1 MTDAKPDDPPQT
13 EPQPMGLSLWRDPA
27 FVRYWLASICAS
39 FGFQMLSVAVGVQVY
54 ELSGSALHLGF
65 IGLVQFFPTVLLAL
79 PAGHVADQFQ
89 RRRIVLCTLALQFAA
104 IGALAAL
111 TLGGSIQEA
120 TILAI
125 VFTVSVA
132 KTFEFPTMQ
141 SLLPSL
147 VPREILPQA
156 FAMKASAN
164 QAAMI
169 MGPAVSGFLYILGP
183 GVVYASASVLYILA
197 VGLMWGLP
205 ETPLTHER
213 ERPTLH
219 SMLAGLRFIW
229 ARPDLL
235 GVMSLDLF
243 AVLLGGTT
251 ALLPVFAKEVL
262 HVGTEGIG
270 LLRAAPA
277 VGALLMSFF
286 LARWSIERRVGHIM
300 FGTVA
305 GFGVATIVFGLSTSF
320 WLSFAALF
328 ALGMFDMVSMVIRH
342 ALVQLDTPDSMRGR
356 VSAVNSVFVN
366 TSNQLGEFESGLA
379 AAWFGAVPAT
389 LIGGIGTLAIVAL
402 WMGLFPT
409 LRKRESLHQLPMLQ
423 PEPGPASDSGVEQEI
438 AEEIEAKSDVL

>member
-1 MTDAKPDDPPQT
+1 
-13 EPQPMGLSLWRDPA
+13 
-27 FVRYWLASICAS
+27 
-39 FGFQMLSVAVGVQVY
+39 
-54 ELSGSALHLGF
+54 
-65 IGLVQFFPTVLLAL
+65 
-79 PAGHVADQFQ
+79 
-89 RRRIVLCTLALQFAA
+89 
-104 IGALAAL
+104 
-111 TLGGSIQEA
+111 
-120 TILAI
+120 
-125 VFTVSVA
+125 
-132 KTFEFPTMQ
+132 
-141 SLLPSL
+141 
-147 VPREILPQA
+147 
-156 FAMKASAN
+156 
-164 QAAMI
+164 
-169 MGPAVSGFLYILGP
+169 
-183 GVVYASASVLYILA
+183 
-197 VGLMWGLP
+197 
-205 ETPLTHER
+205 
-213 ERPTLH
+213 
-219 SMLAGLRFIW
+219 MLAGLRFIW